1 MKMKPSEEQEH
12 NLRRTCGTCHCA
24 YLFQDSDKALFI
36 QWKVFETFERF
47 FFRMLT
53 FEGPSSVFTGEAL
66 PAVHVQY
73 SWEAFWVPK

>member
-1 MKMKPSEEQEH
+1 M
-12 NLRRTCGTCHCA
+12 
-24 YLFQDSDKALFI
+24 
-36 QWKVFETFERF
+36 F

-53 FEGPSSVFTGEAL
+53 FEGTSNVFTGKAL